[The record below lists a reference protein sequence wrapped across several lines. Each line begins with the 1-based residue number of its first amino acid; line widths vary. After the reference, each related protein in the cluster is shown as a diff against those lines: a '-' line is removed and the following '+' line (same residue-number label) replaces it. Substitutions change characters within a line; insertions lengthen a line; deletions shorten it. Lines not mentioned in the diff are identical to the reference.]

1 MPGTL
6 ESAATSPAESA
17 NTANV
22 RRHAASDRILTVAH
36 LIGRWGIG
44 GLEGQLAQ
52 IVNRLPAERFRH
64 VIVFRNGRNAVG
76 PHVREGVEI
85 ICLDDPARNRRWALR
100 LAKLLREL
108 GVMIVHNRELFTV
121 HDTVAACRLTGV
133 RRMAFSFHGF
143 TDAVVAP
150 SAATRWLWRRALRR
164 YSVRWAVSKAARD
177 AVVQTLRV
185 RPGTFSVLPNGVDCE
200 RFCPLDETRGA
211 DVRKRLGLPGS
222 RVVVL
227 AVGNVTTVK
236 NHKLVLE
243 GIRAVGLPPR
253 EYTLVIVGEDRL
265 GGATQR
271 WALANLPGHDIR
283 FVGPTENILSWYH
296 AADVFALPSR
306 SEGLC
311 NALLEA
317 MGCGLPTVA
326 TDVPANRE
334 VLVDDET
341 GLFAPVDEPRAFGVE
356 LRRLVEDAGLRR
368 RIGCAARAHVT
379 REFELGRTAEAY
391 ARAYEG
397 LCAWR

>member
-1 MPGTL
+1 MPETL
-6 ESAATSPAESA
+6 ESAATSPIESA

-22 RRHAASDRILTVAH
+22 RRYTTSDRIITVAH

-52 IVNRLPAERFRH
+52 VVNHLPAERFRH

-76 PHVREGVEI
+76 PHVRPGVEI
-85 ICLDDPARNRRWALR
+85 VCLDDPARNRRWALR

-108 GVMIVHNRELFTV
+108 GVMVVHNRELFTV
-121 HDTVAACRLTGV
+121 HDTVAACRLAGI

-143 TDAVVAP
+143 TDAVAAP
-150 SAATRWLWRRALRR
+150 DVATRWLWRRALRR
-164 YSVRWAVSKAARD
+164 YGVRWAVSEAARH
-177 AVVQTLRV
+177 AVADTLRV
-185 RPGTFSVLPNGVDCE
+185 RPETFSVLRNGVDCE
-200 RFCPLDETRGA
+200 RFYPLGEISGA
-211 DVRKRLGLPGS
+211 EVRKRLGLPGN

-236 NHKLVLE
+236 NHQLALE
-243 GIRAVGLPPR
+243 GIRAVELPSS

-271 WALANLPGHDIR
+271 WARANLPGHDLR
-283 FVGPTENILSWYH
+283 FVGPTENILDWYH
-296 AADVFALPSR
+296 AADVFVLPSR

-317 MGCGLPTVA
+317 MGCELPTVA
-326 TDVPANRE
+326 TEVPANRE
-334 VLVDDET
+334 VLVDGDT
-341 GLFAPVDEPRAFGVE
+341 GLLAPVDEPRAFGAQ

-368 RIGCAARAHVT
+368 RMGRAARTHVAT
-379 REFELGRTAEAY
+379 EYELGRTVEAY